1 MRDEDNPYRPPEA
14 RIASVPL
21 ADDTGEATCW
31 RDGSTLV
38 VLLNRP
44 LPPRCVKCNADAR
57 DGMRERGFVWVPLR
71 VYVPL
76 LLLFVPILAPMLS
89 SRWFL
94 IALPLA
100 FLATLVSNV
109 SMRRTSRHAVGLCAA
124 HRLRYRRIHQVALL
138 LFLAG
143 LASPI
148 VADGLAP
155 MFVMAVLSVVI
166 GWSGG
171 RILSPTRI
179 DERYARYAECGEAF
193 LHSLPMLPEYRAH
206 YLGRRAPRR

>member
-44 LPPRCVKCNADAR
+44 LPPRCVKCNADAS

-100 FLATLVSNV
+100 FLLTLVLNV
-109 SMRRTSRHAVGLCAA
+109 AMRRTSRHAVGLCAA
-124 HRLRYRRIHQVALL
+124 HRLRHRRIHQVALL

-155 MFVMAVLSVVI
+155 MFVMTVLSVVI

-193 LHSLPMLPEYRAH
+193 LHSLPMLPEYRTH
-206 YLGRRAPRR
+206 DLGRRAPKR